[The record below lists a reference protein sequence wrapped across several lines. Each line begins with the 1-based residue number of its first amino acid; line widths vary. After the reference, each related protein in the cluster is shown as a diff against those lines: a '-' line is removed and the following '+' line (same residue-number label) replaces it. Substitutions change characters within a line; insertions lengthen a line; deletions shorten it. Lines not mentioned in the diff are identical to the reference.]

1 MNIQFGNDIF
11 EKWRK
16 IKEKKEESREDV
28 LDKFKNL
35 RNFERMQCKV
45 S

>member
-16 IKEKKEESREDV
+16 IKEKKEELREDV
-28 LDKFKNL
+28 LDKFKV
-35 RNFERMQCKV
+35 K